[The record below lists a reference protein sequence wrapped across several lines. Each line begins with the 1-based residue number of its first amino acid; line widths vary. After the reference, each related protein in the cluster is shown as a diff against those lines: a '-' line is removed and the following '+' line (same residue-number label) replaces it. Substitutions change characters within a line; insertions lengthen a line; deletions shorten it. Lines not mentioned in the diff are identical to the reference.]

1 VNGRRGIGHHA
12 QLPRVQQPD
21 PQQPSP
27 QQPSPRQKSAP
38 QPGPRQPGPRQ
49 KSAPQPGLRQK
60 GTPQPGAHQRSAQQ
74 PNTPLSDTPLSGTPR
89 PLKAL
94 RRLIGP
100 LLLVVPLLV
109 AVVLGGCGSQRSA
122 TPSSANSAGVV
133 TSASLPKSIPLS
145 IDIPKIG
152 AQSTLLTLSLTRH
165 QTVQL
170 PSASTPMQ
178 AGWFSGGPTPGQIG
192 PATIFGHV
200 DGDHQEG
207 IFFRLYELVPGDLVL
222 IKRQD
227 GSTVTFKVTHTEQVS
242 KGSFPTDAVRGST
255 TDAELRLVT
264 CGGTF
269 DPATHS
275 YRNNIIVFATL
286 VANPS

>member
-1 VNGRRGIGHHA
+1 LLG
-12 QLPRVQQPD
+12 
-21 PQQPSP
+21 
-27 QQPSPRQKSAP
+27 
-38 QPGPRQPGPRQ
+38 
-49 KSAPQPGLRQK
+49 
-60 GTPQPGAHQRSAQQ
+60 
-74 PNTPLSDTPLSGTPR
+74 
-89 PLKAL
+89 AL
-94 RRLIGP
+94 RRPGIRLLLVP
-100 LLLVVPLLV
+100 LLLLAV
-109 AVVLGGCGSQRSA
+109 ALGGCAEGTRSA
-122 TPSSANSAGVV
+122 TPSSVNAAGVI
-133 TSASLPKSIPLS
+133 TSASLPKSVPLS

-152 AQSTLLTLSLTRH
+152 ARSTLLALGLTRH

-200 DGDHQEG
+200 DGDHQQG
-207 IFFRLYELVPGDLVL
+207 IFFRLHELVSGDLVL

-227 GSTVTFKVTHTEQVS
+227 GSTVTFRVTHTEEVS
-242 KGSFPTDAVRGST
+242 KGSFPTDAVRGET

-269 DPATHS
+269 NPATHS

-286 VANPS
+286 VTNPT